1 MQESRGITQ
10 AVAWLVRA
18 VQILTE
24 TGLFK
29 TPPCSGKPLC
39 TARPRLPHPAWADR
53 LLAKYR
59 RQRRTQTML
68 LLSWEAARSSR
79 SPSGRYQLFG
89 FDSSGLSCL
98 APPQR
103 DLIKLWGRPQTEP
116 HFPSKLD
123 GANSALRFSFLH
135 LCLRTRAPAQ
145 GLCTIPGPLNP
156 SNDDCSGPYMEN
168 RP

>member
-10 AVAWLVRA
+10 AVAWLART

-68 LLSWEAARSSR
+68 RLSWEAARSSR

-89 FDSSGLSCL
+89 FDSSGLSRP
-98 APPQR
+98 APERSDQVVG
-103 DLIKLWGRPQTEP
+103 KAT
-116 HFPSKLD
+116 D
-123 GANSALRFSFLH
+123 GASL
-135 LCLRTRAPAQ
+135 
-145 GLCTIPGPLNP
+145 PLQA
-156 SNDDCSGPYMEN
+156 G
-168 RP
+168 